1 MPKVTITGCFK
12 CVKYALFAFC
22 LIAWILGLVAFIW
35 GIVARTTGHF
45 GPLET
50 HLPAVTNGAN
60 LLIAVG
66 FIIMF
71 VGFLGCCGAIRES
84 QSLLFSFFLS
94 IFLCFILLM
103 AAGLW
108 AIAWKPRVPVYLHGS
123 LEKLIRSYKTDSNT
137 DDVKLLNFIQTKFN
151 CCGALGVVDFI
162 DFEVPSSCGS
172 TNLEQSR
179 RPGCQAKILQS
190 AEENLGTMTGIGIGF
205 GIIMICGMVFSLM
218 LCCALREIN

>member
-1 MPKVTITGCFK
+1 MLYKPNPEINYDI
-12 CVKYALFAFC
+12 KYS
-22 LIAWILGLVAFIW
+22 GLSVNRLQLA
-35 GIVARTTGHF
+35 
-45 GPLET
+45 
-50 HLPAVTNGAN
+50 
-60 LLIAVG
+60 
-66 FIIMF
+66 
-71 VGFLGCCGAIRES
+71 
-84 QSLLFSFFLS
+84 LS
-94 IFLCFILLM
+94 IENFVLL
-103 AAGLW
+103 W
-108 AIAWKPRVPVYLHGS
+108 VPVYLHGS